1 MTTADNHFHC
11 RQSILAVPLQSA
23 KQAALIPPGMRI
35 LPDEERLEMLR
46 VLQQSKTET
55 EAKLLVSSPT
65 ERKGQSD

>member
-1 MTTADNHFHC
+1 M
-11 RQSILAVPLQSA
+11 PLQAA
-23 KQAALIPPGMRI
+23 KEAALIPPGMRI

-65 ERKGQSD
+65 EREGQPD